1 MSKKAKERK
10 HHKEF
15 PPSSM
20 PALDQCPSFRPGKA
34 EGEAVTR
41 GTELHAQ
48 FEELLKRKD
57 KERCQK

>member
-1 MSKKAKERK
+1 
-10 HHKEF
+10 
-15 PPSSM
+15 M

-48 FEELLKRKD
+48 FEELLKRRD